1 MFRFLIDQ
9 DEWIL
14 RFSTHVE
21 VEDDDKQAIV
31 EAIAQLDKT
40 LLSFSHGESF
50 IIFHESIGIIVFYI
64 EKVPSL
70 ILSVI
75 SIVPKDKWYIQKNK
89 SIQPY

>member
-21 VEDDDKQAIV
+21 VENEDKQAIAD
-31 EAIAQLDKT
+31 AITQLDKT
-40 LLSFSHGESF
+40 LSSFSHGESF
-50 IIFHESIGIIVFYI
+50 IIFHENIGVIVFYI

-70 ILSVI
+70 ILSVV
-75 SIVPKDKWYIQKNK
+75 SIVPKDKWYIIKNNL
-89 SIQPY
+89 IQPY